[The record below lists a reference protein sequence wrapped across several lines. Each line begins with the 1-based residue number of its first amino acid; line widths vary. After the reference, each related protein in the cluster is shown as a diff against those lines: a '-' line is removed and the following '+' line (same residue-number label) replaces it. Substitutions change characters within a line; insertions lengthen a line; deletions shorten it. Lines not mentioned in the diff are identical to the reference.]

1 MSSPPLPVSAYKW
14 LIVTGSQI
22 LSIETPNTVLDQVI
36 AALHFAARQH
46 RQQRRK
52 DPDQTPYI
60 NHPIELLNILANE
73 AKIDD
78 AIVLVSA
85 LLHDTV
91 EDTETTPA
99 KLAELFGDEV
109 AKVVDQLTD
118 DKSLPKATRK
128 QLQVEHAAGVSDR
141 AKLVKLADK
150 IANIRDMA
158 IAPPPDWSLERR
170 REYCDWGKRVVD
182 QMRGTHEVL
191 ETLFDNAYA
200 AAIKQT

>member
-1 MSSPPLPVSAYKW
+1 MDLK
-14 LIVTGSQI
+14 
-22 LSIETPNTVLDQVI
+22 TPNTVLDEVI
-36 AALHFAARQH
+36 AALHFAARKH

-52 DPDQTPYI
+52 DPDRTPYI

-78 AIVLVSA
+78 AVVLVSA

-91 EDTETTPA
+91 EDTETTLA
-99 KLAELFGDEV
+99 ELAELFGEEV
-109 AKVVDQLTD
+109 AQVVDQLTD
-118 DKSLPKATRK
+118 DKSLPKAKRK
-128 QLQVEHAAGVSDR
+128 QLQVEHVAHVSDR

-150 IANIRDMA
+150 IANVRDIA

-182 QMRGTHEVL
+182 QIRGTHQVL
-191 ETLFDNAYA
+191 ETLFDNAYTA
-200 AAIKQT
+200 AVENHQA